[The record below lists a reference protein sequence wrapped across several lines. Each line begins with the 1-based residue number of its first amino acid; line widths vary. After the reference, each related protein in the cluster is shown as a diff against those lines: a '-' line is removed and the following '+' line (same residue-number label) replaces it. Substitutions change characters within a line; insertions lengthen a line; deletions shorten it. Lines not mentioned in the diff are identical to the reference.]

1 VSCEPEESAVPFVA
15 ETLGADFIMYASD
28 YPHWD
33 SDFPHS
39 TRPLRERTDLAPA
52 VKARIMGENAARFY
66 RLPH

>member
-1 VSCEPEESAVPFVA
+1 
-15 ETLGADFIMYASD
+15 MYASD